1 MDISW
6 DRLRQMFDNPKP
18 CKEVWEQQ
26 FDYSD
31 DELMRIARTPWEQ
44 FDFSDLWYYHH
55 DLAYVELQ
63 PDLFAYLFPVCLMD
77 WHQTLLR
84 NQSCSHGDSEFHY
97 GVHRGQV
104 FEKMLTS
111 RQLADTFEFFK
122 DSFLLRLDQERGFV
136 YQASSTPAY
145 GWMSRFNS
153 LGLVMPRID
162 LLWNAWWSL
171 ETPGRAVAAVQ
182 YLSGLIYFEGENPL
196 FGLWTSE
203 KGGGGPCLLGNDC
216 YLLDAGWLEEN
227 VQFLA
232 SVLSEEF
239 VAEKLSLAV
248 KVLSNQPECPQA
260 ERVRHD
266 LSERR
271 EIVESRVKELP
282 LLLRCPGGPNTGWSL

>member
-1 MDISW
+1 
-6 DRLRQMFDNPKP
+6 MFDYPKP
-18 CKEVWEQQ
+18 CKDVWEQQ
-26 FDYSD
+26 FDYND
-31 DELMRIARTPWEQ
+31 DALMRIAQTPWEQ

-63 PDLFAYLFPVCLMD
+63 PDLFVYLFPVCLMD

-84 NQSCSHGDSEFHY
+84 NESCSHGDSEFHY

-104 FEKMLTS
+104 FDKMLTS
-111 RQLADTFEFFK
+111 RQLADTLEFFK

-136 YQASSTPAY
+136 YRASSTPAY

-182 YLSGLIYFEGENPL
+182 YLSGLVYFEGENPL
-196 FGLWTSE
+196 FGLWTRE
-203 KGGGGPCLLGNDC
+203 EGGGGPSLFDNDC
-216 YLLDAGWLEEN
+216 CIFDAGWLEAN

-232 SVLSEEF
+232 DVLTEEF
-239 VAEKLSLAV
+239 VSEKLNLAV
-248 KVLSNQPECPQA
+248 KVLSDQPEFPQV
-260 ERVRHD
+260 EKVRRD
-266 LSERR
+266 LTERR

-282 LLLRCPGGPNTGWSL
+282 SLLRCPAKPNTGWSL